1 MRTHFAGDIGQV
13 RALMRMRMFGG
24 GLVAML
30 LLFADLEIPHESC
43 DAEYNNT

>member
-1 MRTHFAGDIGQV
+1 MRTHLAGDIDRV
-13 RALMRMRMFGG
+13 RTVMRMRMSGG

-43 DAEYNNT
+43 DVEYNNT